1 MKKKNSLI
9 VPLCFPR
16 AQKLPEEGG
25 SVDFATVYAECRPG
39 MIQTAMRYLGDL
51 AAAEDV
57 VQDTLSELWEKP
69 EILSD
74 VARVE
79 AFLNRCVIN
88 RSLNCLRDHHKKR
101 LSIEDEAQRESL
113 SMRSILE
120 AQEVEESADKKE
132 TYDLLFRAIDT
143 LPKRTREVILLKLD
157 GMTLPQIALA
167 LDLSPETIK
176 THVKRAYSSL
186 RAFLKL

>member
-1 MKKKNSLI
+1 MKDKNSPI
-9 VPLCFPR
+9 APLSFPR
-16 AQKLPEEGG
+16 TQKLPEDG
-25 SVDFATVYAECRPG
+25 SPVDFATVYAECRPG

-69 EILSD
+69 EMLSD

-79 AFLNRCVIN
+79 TFLNRCVIN
-88 RSLNCLRDHHKKR
+88 RSLNYLRDHHKNR

-113 SMRSILE
+113 SMRSVLE
-120 AQEVEESADKKE
+120 AQEVEESADQKE

-167 LDLSPETIK
+167 LDLSPETVK

>member
-1 MKKKNSLI
+1 M
-9 VPLCFPR
+9 
-16 AQKLPEEGG
+16 
-25 SVDFATVYAECRPG
+25 DFATVYAECRPG